1 MLAFLL
7 STFPFLKGGQPKKK
21 KRGKSGIMMYFQ
33 CLSVTETWL
42 VGKHWPES
50 AEVASMA
57 TEHQTGFIL
66 MVCGLQ
72 S

>member
-1 MLAFLL
+1 
-7 STFPFLKGGQPKKK
+7 
-21 KRGKSGIMMYFQ
+21 MMYFQ